1 MIAKLRAIWAEL
13 SVPSAQRD
21 SWFGWASAQ
30 LAHAMIGAA
39 LAGGL
44 VFILPPAAAL
54 FLVVAGYA
62 ALKEVL
68 DFCRAPSWA
77 AARDC
82 AQDALFVAAGAA
94 LAVAIAAGQVWLF
107 ALALIAAA
115 IGLWLGVAARLHPRV

>member
-1 MIAKLRAIWAEL
+1 VTGRLRAIWAEL

-54 FLVVAGYA
+54 FLVVA
-62 ALKEVL
+62 
-68 DFCRAPSWA
+68 FRRP
-77 AARDC
+77 
-82 AQDALFVAAGAA
+82 
-94 LAVAIAAGQVWLF
+94 
-107 ALALIAAA
+107 
-115 IGLWLGVAARLHPRV
+115 PRQKKKQT